1 RDESLSWP
9 WIGKLDLFNSDV
21 PLAMISYAVFCL
33 KKKNSAPATTPFTW
47 LENAFLAEVEIA
59 HRAWA
64 TAAHNRWL
72 TTLHHLLSPSAATR
86 ANHRPSE
93 SSRKGRTLLRAKSQ
107 CPISINAGEH
117 LIRLGCK
124 ARVRAVPPGFKLKP
138 LV

>member
-1 RDESLSWP
+1 MALLHEHRRGP
-9 WIGKLDLFNSDV
+9 
-21 PLAMISYAVFCL
+21 
-33 KKKNSAPATTPFTW
+33 SARATTPFTW

-93 SSRKGRTLLRAKSQ
+93 SSRKGRTLLRAKSR
-107 CPISINAGEH
+107 SEEH
-117 LIRLGCK
+117 TSELQSHSD
-124 ARVRAVPPGFKLKP
+124 
-138 LV
+138 LVCR